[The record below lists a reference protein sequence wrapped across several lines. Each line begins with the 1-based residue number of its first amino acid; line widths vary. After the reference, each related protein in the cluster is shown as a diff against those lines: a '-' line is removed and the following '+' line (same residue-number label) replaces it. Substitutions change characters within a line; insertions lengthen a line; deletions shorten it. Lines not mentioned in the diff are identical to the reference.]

1 MLNKNRS
8 RSLLPPSSL
17 LSHVRSTSMKKRERE
32 KEKEGTERATN
43 TGTPSAALL
52 PVPLTR
58 ISRGSVCLL
67 VATRVSL
74 SCRSATV
81 HARSLLCA
89 PIHPHTYGSM
99 RPCWWTRARE
109 RLSSSSSSSSP
120 LLSPFGQRV
129 R

>member
-32 KEKEGTERATN
+32 KKKEGTERATN